1 MAPDRVDDARRSDSA
16 GSGLVCY
23 LSRRR
28 GWIDPDDPHRPTS
41 EVNLLAVALHSR
53 VWTLDTA
60 WDSIFHY
67 PAPRPFT
74 LAFRRA
80 MTRTPLSDAEIALIG
95 DVARKLR
102 IELVV
107 LD

>member
-1 MAPDRVDDARRSDSA
+1 MSPDLVPGARTTESSA
-16 GSGLVCY
+16 TRRICY

-28 GWIDPDDPHRPTS
+28 GWIDPDHPRRPTS
-41 EVNLLAVALHSR
+41 EVNLLAIALHSR

-74 LAFRRA
+74 LAFRKA
-80 MTRTPLSDAEIALIG
+80 MTRTALSDEEIKLID
-95 DVARKLR
+95 DVARMLK

-107 LD
+107 QD